1 MVKQASNYKALDLFI
16 KIERSEP
23 DPFEANV
30 NTIPTTAS
38 SQSLKDR
45 SIRRRVMVVV
55 VMSSLRIKIMRGKR
69 GEGDR
74 RGRYRESR
82 EMEREII
89 CERERKREIERER
102 KREIERERKREIERE
117 RERERERGGAR
128 DR

>member
-1 MVKQASNYKALDLFI
+1 
-16 KIERSEP
+16 
-23 DPFEANV
+23 
-30 NTIPTTAS
+30 
-38 SQSLKDR
+38 
-45 SIRRRVMVVV
+45 
-55 VMSSLRIKIMRGKR
+55 MRGKR

-102 KREIERERKREIERE
+102 EK
-117 RERERERGGAR
+117 ERERGGAR